1 MNRSQQQAR
10 AGVHPNRDNRGF
22 KLAKVF
28 TIPVLPDPLRRKA
41 KRTADPRYIDG
52 QKLLVDAMKYLVQQ
66 DPDANKDA
74 VSLLSE
80 HFRTRFRM
88 SDKPTVDVPVPV
100 E

>member
-1 MNRSQQQAR
+1 
-10 AGVHPNRDNRGF
+10 V
-22 KLAKVF
+22 AKVF
-28 TIPVLPDPLRRKA
+28 TIPVLPDPTRRKH
-41 KRTADPRYIDG
+41 RTADPRYIDG

-74 VSLLSE
+74 VMLLSE

-88 SDKPTVDVPVPV
+88 SDKPVADLSLHP